1 MTPRRP
7 DSRVVLALNP
17 GSSSVKAAAR
27 NPELAV
33 TISIERL
40 GSDTAS
46 MTVTEAGSAAEQ
58 RRPFTGDVAE
68 AVDAIAAQLQAR
80 GLDPAAIGHRVV
92 HGGPKHH
99 RPTRIDTALL
109 EDLHDVIPLAP
120 LHLPGDLES
129 IGHARR
135 VWPSAAHVACFDTG
149 FHHDLPEVS
158 RRLPVPAALVQ
169 LGVRRYGFHGL
180 SVQSVLH
187 AQPELGGAVI
197 AHLGSG
203 CSVTAV
209 ADGEPRHT
217 TMSLTP
223 TGGTIS
229 ATRTGDLDPEI
240 VLFLIQQHG
249 YTVDALREL
258 FDRRSGL
265 AGVAGGRHD
274 VRDLLAASDPQA
286 RLALE
291 IFAADVAMSVAAC
304 ASRLDRWD
312 SLVFT
317 GGVGEHSAAVREDVC
332 ARLLALRSSDPAA
345 LGLTPSAGLSATGVR
360 VLVVRADEESVI
372 DRRTRQLLDREL
384 AAALSG
390 PQTAQ

>member
-1 MTPRRP
+1 MTPVRTA
-7 DSRVVLALNP
+7 SCVVLALNP

-27 NPELAV
+27 NPKLAV
-33 TISIERL
+33 TIGVERV
-40 GSDTAS
+40 GSDEGT
-46 MTVTEAGSAAEQ
+46 MTVTVAGGPEQ
-58 RRPFTGDVAE
+58 QQRPFTGGVAE
-68 AVDAIAAQLQAR
+68 AVDAIAAELHER
-80 GLDPAAIGHRVV
+80 GLDPDAVGHRVV
-92 HGGPKHH
+92 HGGPKHYQ
-99 RPTRIDTALL
+99 PTVIDTKLI
-109 EDLHDVIPLAP
+109 EDLHDAIPLAP

-135 VWPSAAHVACFDTG
+135 AWPDAAHVACFDTG

-158 RRLPVPAALVQ
+158 LRLPVPAELAQ

-187 AQPELGGAVI
+187 AHPDLGGAVI

-209 ADGEPRHT
+209 DEGKPRHT

-249 YTVDALREL
+249 YTVDALREI

-274 VRDLLAASDPQA
+274 VRDLQAATDPSA

-291 IFAADVAMSVAAC
+291 MFGADVAMAVAAC

-312 SLVFT
+312 CLVFT
-317 GGVGEHSAAVREDVC
+317 GGVGEHSAALRADVC
-332 ARLLALRSSDPAA
+332 RRLLVLRERAPAPPTA
-345 LGLTPSAGLSATGVR
+345 TAPAGLEATGLR
-360 VLVVRADEESVI
+360 VLVVAADEESVI
-372 DRRTRQLLDREL
+372 DRQTRYLL
-384 AAALSG
+384 SS
-390 PQTAQ
+390 T